1 MELTAVALW
10 LNNTFADFDLTIMQ
24 LIHLLY
30 ESAGWFFSPLL
41 ETISFLGNGGICLII
56 FSLFLI
62 FFKKTRRFGTAM
74 LLGII
79 VGALFTNVWLKVVV
93 ARPRPYADETS
104 IMHQIWVTM
113 GQHMESDKSFPSGH
127 TTSAFAC
134 MTPLFFCKKKSVA
147 FSAFIFAFLM
157 GISRIYLAVHYPT
170 DVIAGIVVGFIAGCI
185 GAFIASRLPEKWY
198 GLQFIKKRKDA

>member
-10 LNNTFADFDLTIMQ
+10 LNNTFAGFDLAIMQ
-24 LIHLLY
+24 AVHLLY
-30 ESAGWFFSPLL
+30 KAAGWFFSPLL
-41 ETISFLGNGGICLII
+41 ETITFFGNGGICLII

-79 VGALFTNVWLKVVV
+79 IGALFTNVWLKVAV

-104 IMHQIWVTM
+104 LMHQIWLTM

-147 FSAFIFAFLM
+147 ICAFIFAFLM

-170 DVIAGIVVGFIAGCI
+170 DVIAGMVVGFIAGCL
-185 GAFIASRLPEKWY
+185 GAFIASRLPGRWY
-198 GLQFIKKRKDA
+198 GFEFIRKKDA